1 MGYSVRKDPSSSAAS
16 TSLAQEPTTGGDPAA
31 QEFLAFAKMTP
42 AEKIRYLY
50 LQRHGLTEK
59 DLKAMSPAK
68 RQAIE
73 AEIRDEIKDAMRRN
87 TEKTTGQIAD
97 LRA

>member
-1 MGYSVRKDPSSSAAS
+1 MSGPARKAQPSQPPSDP
-16 TSLAQEPTTGGDPAA
+16 A

-42 AEKIRYLY
+42 AEKIRYLF
-50 LQRHGLTEK
+50 LQRHGLSEN

-68 RQAIE
+68 RAAIE

-87 TEKTTGQIAD
+87 TEKTTGQIVD
-97 LRA
+97 LRT